1 MRWIDRG
8 LSLLL
13 ILGGVGHTY
22 GVLNFYK
29 DPHTLFWSLTASIL
43 IFLLAALNLLRSW
56 RPGDHAL
63 AAVVAGASA
72 AYFVDTLCFGRL
84 IGDMA
89 DFRVILFGLVSL
101 GLTLFGLR
109 DALTASVR

>member
-8 LSLLL
+8 LSVLL

-22 GVLNFYK
+22 GVLNFYT
-29 DPHTLFWSLTASIL
+29 DPHALFWSLTASIL

-56 RPGDHAL
+56 RPNDRAL
-63 AAVVAGASA
+63 AAVTACASA

-84 IGDMA
+84 IGDMT
-89 DFRVILFGLVSL
+89 DFRVILFGLISL
-101 GLTLFGLR
+101 GLAGFSLR
-109 DALTASVR
+109 AALAR

>member
-8 LSLLL
+8 LSALL
-13 ILGGVGHTY
+13 ILGGVGHTF
-22 GVLNFYK
+22 GVLDFYK
-29 DPHTLFWSLTASIL
+29 DPHALFWSLTASIL

-56 RPGDHAL
+56 RRDRVL

-72 AYFVDTLCFGRL
+72 VYFIDTLFFGRL

-89 DFRVILFGLVSL
+89 DFRVILFGVISL
-101 GLTLFGLR
+101 GLTLFGVR
-109 DALTASVR
+109 DAIIAPSR